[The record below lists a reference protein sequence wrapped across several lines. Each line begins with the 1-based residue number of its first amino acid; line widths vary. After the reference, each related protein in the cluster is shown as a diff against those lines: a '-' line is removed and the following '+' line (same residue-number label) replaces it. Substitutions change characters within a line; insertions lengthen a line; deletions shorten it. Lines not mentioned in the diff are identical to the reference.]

1 MEPIITIEGYNMM
14 QSSQQS
20 RILLNDYYRQQGYE
34 VVTPKTQSV
43 EEVKPQVNG
52 GQNGQQAQQEGNH

>member
-20 RILLNDYYRQQGYE
+20 RSLLNDYYRQQGYE
-34 VVTPKTQSV
+34 VVTPKTHSV
-43 EEVKPQVNG
+43 EDAQPNA
-52 GQNGQQAQQEGNH
+52 GQDAQQENH

>member
-1 MEPIITIEGYNMM
+1 MM

-20 RILLNDYYRQQGYE
+20 RSLLNDYYRQQGYE

-43 EEVKPQVNG
+43 DEAKPQANG
-52 GQNGQQAQQEGNH
+52 GQNEQQAQQEGNH

>member
-1 MEPIITIEGYNMM
+1 MEPIITIEGYHMM

-20 RILLNDYYRQQGYE
+20 RSLLNDYYRQQGYE

-43 EEVKPQVNG
+43 DDEKPQVNG
-52 GQNGQQAQQEGNH
+52 GQNEQQVQQEENH